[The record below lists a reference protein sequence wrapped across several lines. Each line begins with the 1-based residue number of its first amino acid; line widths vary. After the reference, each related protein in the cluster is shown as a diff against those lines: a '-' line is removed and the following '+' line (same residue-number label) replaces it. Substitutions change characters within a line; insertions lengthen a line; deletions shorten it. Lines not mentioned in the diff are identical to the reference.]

1 MLRQQKDLFQI
12 TQLQSLKVVKES
24 PIHSIRLNKVKAYQL
39 LHRSQKAHVRA
50 LLSLNRNL

>member
-24 PIHSIRLNKVKAYQL
+24 PIHSIRLNKVKSTRRQQKQQPSILSKMSL
-39 LHRSQKAHVRA
+39 LQI
-50 LLSLNRNL
+50 